1 MQIKELPK
9 HKITIKLGLD
19 QIKRESLQI
28 YIYIY
33 IYIYSILS
41 INKVKLIKFIIL

>member
-33 IYIYSILS
+33 SILS